1 MKKKVLT
8 LISMTEKAVKAA
20 KDLAEAEGISHTS
33 IRLRV
38 IGGGCAGFSYDMFFS
53 ESVNEMDETFEFD
66 GVKII
71 VDPLSLQYL
80 DNIEVDFIDGPFG
93 SGFKFNNPNVTGS
106 CGCGSSFSV

>member
-1 MKKKVLT
+1 
-8 LISMTEKAVKAA
+8 MTEKAIKAA
-20 KDLAEAEGISHTS
+20 KELAEAEGISHTS

-38 IGGGCAGFSYDMFFS
+38 LGGGCAGFRYDMFF
-53 ESVNEMDETFEFD
+53 EETINELDDVSEFD

-80 DNIEVDFIDGPFG
+80 ENLEIDYIDELIG

-106 CGCGSSFSV
+106 CGCGSSFSA